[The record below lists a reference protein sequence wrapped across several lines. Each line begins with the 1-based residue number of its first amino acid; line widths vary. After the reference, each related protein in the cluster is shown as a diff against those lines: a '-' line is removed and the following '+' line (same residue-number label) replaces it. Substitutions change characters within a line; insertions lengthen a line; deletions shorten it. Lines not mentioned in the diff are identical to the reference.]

1 LTFFVLVYYISTT
14 LKHYD
19 TQTLIL
25 KDTQMFNLYTHAT
38 NPNGFMAL
46 VKNYGNTV
54 THNDEINN
62 RKIVFSFAIAGL
74 IILSAISNGT
84 EFQYALELDRANAIE
99 INSAVI

>member
-1 LTFFVLVYYISTT
+1 LTFLVLVLYISTT
-14 LKHYD
+14 LKHHN

-25 KDTQMFNLYTHAT
+25 KDTKMFNLYAQAT
-38 NPNGFMAL
+38 NPNGFIAL
-46 VKNYGNTV
+46 VKNYGHAV
-54 THNDEINN
+54 TYNDEINN
-62 RKIVFSFAIAGL
+62 RKIVFSFAIASL